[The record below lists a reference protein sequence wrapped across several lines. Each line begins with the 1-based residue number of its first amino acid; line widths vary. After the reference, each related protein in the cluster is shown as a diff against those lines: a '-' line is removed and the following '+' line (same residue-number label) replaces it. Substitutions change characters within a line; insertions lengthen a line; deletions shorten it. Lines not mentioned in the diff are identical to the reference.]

1 MFTFR
6 IGTIPVQVHGSFF
19 LTMLLFSAGSLRN
32 PAMVVGWIVAAFVA
46 VLMHELGHAYAGR
59 FFGLTP
65 AIQLHGM
72 GGLTTWLAGKRIS
85 PGKQIIVSL
94 AGPLVGIAVGLP
106 LFLAAPSMKLSAMQ
120 AGLVSAIV
128 FVNLGWG
135 VLNLLPILP
144 LDGGNIMSSFF
155 QLVSPKRGE
164 TVARFVSIFV
174 AVVAAAYAVYV
185 GWIFAGL
192 LAFLYGVRNF
202 QAIRAGRKAEVE
214 EVPLAA
220 AMAEAYA
227 ALEREDGAT
236 AIRIAEPVLLKTSS
250 NELKITA
257 IRVLAYARMLEGQWG
272 HVMAILERFSPIIG
286 PEDLGKFERT
296 AEEMGRPDEAKR
308 IRALRDAEG
317 AVPAA

>member
-1 MFTFR
+1 VLSFR

-19 LTMLLFSAGSLRN
+19 ITMLLFNAGSLKN
-32 PAMVVGWIVAAFVA
+32 PALLIGWIVAAFVA

-59 FFGLTP
+59 AFGLTP

-72 GGLTTWLAGKRIS
+72 GGLTSWVSGKRLS
-85 PGKQIIVSL
+85 PGKQILVSL

-106 LFLAAPSMKLSAMQ
+106 VLLVAPSLTLSPTQ
-120 AGLVSAIV
+120 ASLVQAVV

-135 VLNLLPILP
+135 LLNLLPILP

-155 QLVSPKRGE
+155 QIFSPKRGE
-164 TVARFVSIFV
+164 LVARFVSIGV
-174 AVVAAAYAVYV
+174 AVAVTAFAISR
-185 GWIFAGL
+185 GWIFGGL

-220 AMAEAYA
+220 QMAEAYA
-227 ALEREDGAT
+227 ALERQDGAT

-250 NELKITA
+250 SDLKITA

-272 HVMAILERFSPIIG
+272 HVMAILERFSEVIG
-286 PEDLGKFERT
+286 TEDLGKFERT
-296 AEEMGRPDEAKR
+296 AEEMGRHDEARR
-308 IRALRDAEG
+308 IRALRNGD
-317 AVPAA
+317 AVPAS